1 MKARG
6 VRGGESRLDQVDP
19 TTGDEA
25 FSGAAPETGPALGVP
40 LKLSLLRQK
49 LGDKAKREPRF
60 RFYSLFG
67 HILRDDTLAL
77 AWERVRANR
86 GAPGVDGRSIEAI
99 EQGPGGV
106 ESFLKELQTAL
117 RMKVYKPQPV
127 RRVYISKANGKLRPL
142 GIPTVRDRVVQ
153 MAVLLILEPIFE
165 ADFQD
170 CSYGFRPER
179 SAHQALAEIREHL
192 KAGYTA
198 VYDAD
203 LKGYFDSIPHDKLM
217 KCVEFRIADRSVLH
231 LIREWLKA
239 PVADLPEKKGGPP
252 RIMRSTQGTP
262 QGGVI
267 SPLLAN
273 IYLHWF
279 DLLFHRADGPR
290 QWANARLVRYADDFV
305 VLARFQGSRLVGF
318 VETKLEEWLGLT
330 INREKTRILDLKE
343 PGETLDFL
351 GYQFRF
357 DRDLQG
363 GAWKYL
369 NMCPS
374 PKALQ
379 RERDKLRELT
389 GTRFCFMP
397 LPEMLTR
404 VNRHLKGWAAY
415 FSKGYPRK
423 AFRAINAFLLERLR
437 RHLGRR
443 SQRPYRLPPDT
454 SWYAHLHQRGLVQ
467 L

>member
-1 MKARG
+1 
-6 VRGGESRLDQVDP
+6 LDPVGP
-19 TTGDEA
+19 TTEEAVFAGGD
-25 FSGAAPETGPALGVP
+25 PETGPATAVP

-49 LGDKAKREPRF
+49 LGDKAKREPKF
-60 RFYSLFG
+60 RFYSLYG
-67 HILRDDTLAL
+67 HILRDDTLAA
-77 AWERVRANR
+77 AWERVRTNR

-106 ESFLKELQTAL
+106 EAFLKELQTDL
-117 RMKVYKPQPV
+117 RMKTYKPQPV
-127 RRVYISKANGKLRPL
+127 RRVYIPKANGKLRPL
-142 GIPTVRDRVVQ
+142 GIPTVRDRVAQ

-165 ADFQD
+165 SDFQD
-170 CSYGFRPER
+170 CSYGFRPRR

-217 KCVEFRIADRSVLH
+217 KCVEYRIADRSVLH

-239 PVADLPEKKGGPP
+239 PVVDAPDKKGGPP
-252 RIMRSTQGTP
+252 RITRPTQGTP

-279 DLLFHRADGPR
+279 DLVFHRPGGPR

-305 VLARFQGSRLVGF
+305 VLARHQGPRLVAF
-318 VETKLEEWLGLT
+318 VETKLETWLGLT

-357 DRDLQG
+357 DRDLLG
-363 GAWKYL
+363 RPWKYL
-369 NMCPS
+369 NMAPS

-379 RERDKLRELT
+379 RERDKLREMT
-389 GTRFCFMP
+389 GPRFCFLP
-397 LPEMLTR
+397 LPDLVTR
-404 VNRHLKGWAAY
+404 LNRHLTGWREY
-415 FSKGYPRK
+415 FGEGYPRK
-423 AFRAINAFLLERLR
+423 AFRAINFFVQERLR
-437 RHLGRR
+437 HHLGRR
-443 SQRPYRLPPDT
+443 SQRPYRPPRDV
-454 SWYAHLHQRGLVQ
+454 SWYAHLQQLGLVP